1 MSSEKL
7 VGSVKIK
14 PIFSSSRDILAY
26 FEIEKLFLG
35 AYKILCLI

>member
-1 MSSEKL
+1 MPSEKL
-7 VGSVKIK
+7 VGSVGSVKIK

-35 AYKILCLI
+35 A